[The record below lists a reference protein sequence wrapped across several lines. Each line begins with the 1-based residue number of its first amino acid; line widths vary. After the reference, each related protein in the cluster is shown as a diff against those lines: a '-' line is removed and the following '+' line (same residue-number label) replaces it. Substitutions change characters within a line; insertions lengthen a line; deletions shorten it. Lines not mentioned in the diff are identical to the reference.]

1 MSHDQKD
8 GRRADIKGGQARE
21 KQWGG
26 KGLSAQRGRARS
38 RAHMDQGTG
47 ARKQHGARGG
57 GGRWALHLLLTHV
70 PISCPLQQR
79 EGGRALDRETS
90 LTEAEP
96 GRAE

>member
-8 GRRADIKGGQARE
+8 GRRADLKGGQARE
-21 KQWGG
+21 RQWGG

-57 GGRWALHLLLTHV
+57 DAG
-70 PISCPLQQR
+70 PCISCSLMSPSAAPCSRGR
-79 EGGRALDRETS
+79 EAG
-90 LTEAEP
+90 P
-96 GRAE
+96 